1 MPLVPPI
8 PVHLSTPAKSSE
20 NSKSPSP
27 KLLPDTSSTTNNSED
42 AGVAEKPNQ
51 NGMAAAEA
59 EVKANAANAIT
70 KTPLTVD
77 RARLDEYYE
86 IEVRRFLK

>member
-1 MPLVPPI
+1 
-8 PVHLSTPAKSSE
+8 
-20 NSKSPSP
+20 
-27 KLLPDTSSTTNNSED
+27 
-42 AGVAEKPNQ
+42 
-51 NGMAAAEA
+51 MAAAEA

>member
-1 MPLVPPI
+1 M
-8 PVHLSTPAKSSE
+8 
-20 NSKSPSP
+20 P
-27 KLLPDTSSTTNNSED
+27 KLLPDTPSITNSSED
-42 AGVAEKPNQ
+42 AEKPNQ

-70 KTPLTVD
+70 KTPPTVD

-86 IEVRRFLK
+86 IEVRGFSNEIRRLITIGLIV